1 MWGPWRTGAYPIFY
15 RWGVV
20 LHIKM
25 DMDQICVHRPTQ
37 TNKYRPIQIYK
48 WFGPLKR
55 SLAGADSCRTSQ
67 GGEGVVAPKLC
78 SRVYHSY
85 SLLHLGDKNL
95 TL

>member
-1 MWGPWRTGAYPIFY
+1 MWGPWQTGAYPIFY

-48 WFGPLKR
+48 WFGPLKI
-55 SLAGADSCRTSQ
+55 SLARADSCRTSQ
-67 GGEGVVAPKLC
+67 GGRG
-78 SRVYHSY
+78 
-85 SLLHLGDKNL
+85 SLPLNYVLVFTTL
-95 TL
+95 TRYCI